1 MASRVP
7 FPNFNED
14 NGSNVCSVPNI
25 KKCNLNLVFPNLYG
39 RTEKSD
45 SEQIAITIMGTSVL
59 LLGVSIRTSS
69 INT

>member
-7 FPNFNED
+7 FANFNED